1 MASRIQGITVE
12 IGGDTT
18 KLSKALESVN
28 KSIKGT
34 QSGLKDVNK
43 LLKLDPS
50 NTELVVQKQK
60 MLKDAIEATKEKLA
74 TLKTAAQQANEQLA
88 NGEITQQQYDA
99 LQREIVETEQNLR
112 SLQDQAA
119 TTNATLAKIDEAGE
133 KLQNI
138 GSSVE
143 NVGKKFL
150 PVTAAVTG
158 LGTAAVKTAADFDS
172 EMSKVSAISGA
183 TGDDFDQLRAKAR
196 EMGAKTKFSASE
208 AASAMEY
215 MAMAGWKTGDML
227 NGIEGIMNLAAASG
241 EDLATTSDIVTD
253 ALTAFGL
260 SAADEFEKNIDLT
273 PLAETWECSTHP
285 DGPSY
290 VVGGAFDGQE
300 LAEVLRAH
308 PEYLGER
315 HKGENALPILIKFID
330 AKKDLSVQVHPTDV
344 YAQEHENGQLGKT
357 EMWYVL
363 DAGREARLVYGLK
376 QNCTKAE
383 MRRAIA
389 DGTVMKY
396 LQKVPI
402 HKDDLFFIQAGTV
415 HAIGAGALVAE
426 IQENSNLTYRLYDY
440 DRVGK
445 DGKKRE
451 LHIDKALDVA
461 NLKSSAEPKQPLR
474 VLKYRQGVASE
485 LLTRCK
491 YFEVYRMIVNTER
504 RQKVHYRAD
513 EIAFRVLLCV
523 NGCGTISYEGGNLP
537 FYKGDCIFV
546 PADSEV
552 LTIHGQAQFLDVR
565 G

>member
-1 MASRIQGITVE
+1 MY
-12 IGGDTT
+12 
-18 KLSKALESVN
+18 
-28 KSIKGT
+28 
-34 QSGLKDVNK
+34 
-43 LLKLDPS
+43 P
-50 NTELVVQKQK
+50 
-60 MLKDAIEATKEKLA
+60 MKLA
-74 TLKTAAQQANEQLA
+74 PAYKDYLW
-88 NGEITQQQYDA
+88 G
-99 LQREIVETEQNLR
+99 
-112 SLQDQAA
+112 
-119 TTNATLAKIDEAGE
+119 
-133 KLQNI
+133 
-138 GSSVE
+138 GS
-143 NVGKKFL
+143 
-150 PVTAAVTG
+150 
-158 LGTAAVKTAADFDS
+158 
-172 EMSKVSAISGA
+172 
-183 TGDDFDQLRAKAR
+183 R
-196 EMGAKTKFSASE
+196 
-208 AASAMEY
+208 
-215 MAMAGWKTGDML
+215 L
-227 NGIEGIMNLAAASG
+227 N
-241 EDLATTSDIVTD
+241 
-253 ALTAFGL
+253 
-260 SAADEFEKNIDLT
+260 DEFEKNIDLT

-330 AKKDLSVQVHPTDV
+330 AKKDLSVQVHPTDA

-357 EMWYVL
+357 
-363 DAGREARLVYGLK
+363 
-376 QNCTKAE
+376 E

-461 NLKSSAEPKQPLR
+461 NLKSSAEPRQPLR

-513 EIAFRVLLCV
+513 GIAFRVLLCV
-523 NGCGTISYEGGNLP
+523 NGCGTISYDGGSIT

-546 PADSEV
+546 PADSEM
-552 LTIHGQAQFLDVR
+552 LTLHGQAQFLDVR

>member
-1 MASRIQGITVE
+1 MLCRSSSN
-12 IGGDTT
+12 
-18 KLSKALESVN
+18 LSM
-28 KSIKGT
+28 
-34 QSGLKDVNK
+34 
-43 LLKLDPS
+43 P
-50 NTELVVQKQK
+50 
-60 MLKDAIEATKEKLA
+60 
-74 TLKTAAQQANEQLA
+74 
-88 NGEITQQQYDA
+88 
-99 LQREIVETEQNLR
+99 R
-112 SLQDQAA
+112 
-119 TTNATLAKIDEAGE
+119 KICRCRYT
-133 KLQNI
+133 
-138 GSSVE
+138 
-143 NVGKKFL
+143 
-150 PVTAAVTG
+150 P
-158 LGTAAVKTAADFDS
+158 
-172 EMSKVSAISGA
+172 
-183 TGDDFDQLRAKAR
+183 
-196 EMGAKTKFSASE
+196 
-208 AASAMEY
+208 
-215 MAMAGWKTGDML
+215 
-227 NGIEGIMNLAAASG
+227 
-241 EDLATTSDIVTD
+241 TD
-253 ALTAFGL
+253 A
-260 SAADEFEKNIDLT
+260 
-273 PLAETWECSTHP
+273 
-285 DGPSY
+285 
-290 VVGGAFDGQE
+290 
-300 LAEVLRAH
+300 
-308 PEYLGER
+308 
-315 HKGENALPILIKFID
+315 
-330 AKKDLSVQVHPTDV
+330 

-363 DAGREARLVYGLK
+363 DAGRDAKLVYGLK

-461 NLKSSAEPKQPLR
+461 NLKSSAEPRQPLR

-513 EIAFRVLLCV
+513 GIAFRVLLCV
-523 NGCGTISYEGGNLP
+523 NGCGTISYDGGSIT

-546 PADSEV
+546 PADSEM
-552 LTIHGQAQFLDVR
+552 LTLHGQAQFLDVR

>member
-1 MASRIQGITVE
+1 MDIS
-12 IGGDTT
+12 
-18 KLSKALESVN
+18 
-28 KSIKGT
+28 
-34 QSGLKDVNK
+34 
-43 LLKLDPS
+43 
-50 NTELVVQKQK
+50 
-60 MLKDAIEATKEKLA
+60 
-74 TLKTAAQQANEQLA
+74 
-88 NGEITQQQYDA
+88 
-99 LQREIVETEQNLR
+99 EIVKEEVFNYSTNQYRLTKVNGAVFKRDGLIYDGKGYYYNYFTNKTMLLPVDSMIGFAKIIQEETEKCDILYRLDERLSVPECDYFDYTGVGFAKFYGPQFEFDKPLLLR
-112 SLQDQAA
+112 PSGKDYLW
-119 TTNATLAKIDEAGE
+119 G
-133 KLQNI
+133 
-138 GSSVE
+138 GS
-143 NVGKKFL
+143 
-150 PVTAAVTG
+150 
-158 LGTAAVKTAADFDS
+158 
-172 EMSKVSAISGA
+172 
-183 TGDDFDQLRAKAR
+183 R
-196 EMGAKTKFSASE
+196 
-208 AASAMEY
+208 
-215 MAMAGWKTGDML
+215 L
-227 NGIEGIMNLAAASG
+227 N
-241 EDLATTSDIVTD
+241 
-253 ALTAFGL
+253 
-260 SAADEFEKNIDLT
+260 DEFEKNIDLT

-315 HKGENALPILIKFID
+315 HKGENTLPILIKFID
-330 AKKDLSVQVHPTDV
+330 AKKDLSVQVHPTDA